1 MKWHKS
7 ELAPD
12 DVKALTEKY
21 GCDLLTAS
29 ILLRRGINTGEEIRY
44 FLEDELRHLRNPF
57 DLPGMEDA
65 VERILAAKEE
75 GEKIL
80 VFGDRDVDG
89 MTGTALLTDFLRR
102 SGFDVS
108 WWDFPDK
115 DEPYGLSVKA
125 IESFAANYGTLI
137 VTVDCGISNR
147 SEIARAAEL
156 GVGVVVTDHHNLP
169 EYLPEADAI
178 VNPKLPGRYSFQ
190 HLSGCAVAYKL
201 ISALRFAMKSEVYGE
216 PICLLNIRPSNDA
229 MIIEIAKLRNLCLID
244 TLIETVVP
252 GMVGINSTRLPAFL
266 AGQQILCWDLPVQQK
281 LLAEA
286 FGNKVAIQM
295 LDIAGEIGKAI
306 PQTAGKS
313 LLRLKELSKIGKY
326 SGKSTGELDVLQN
339 LFISF
344 VQKKENFFD
353 EENDTDL
360 QLAALGT
367 IADIMPLRDENRLIV
382 RKGIEA
388 MQKKPRPGISELLFK
403 LDLAGRPLS
412 AEDISWILTPAINA
426 SGRMGEADKAISLL
440 LGETAK
446 EREALISK
454 VISLNDQRKSMVEE
468 LYRKA
473 EPEAYK
479 NLSAYSGNMAVYAGE
494 NILPGLMGLIASR
507 LSDRYKIP
515 SLAASFNGG
524 RIKGSLRSARDY
536 DLSFL
541 LEQCADLFLRYGG
554 HDYAAGFDMEISNW
568 DALQQRIKTI
578 AANMELK
585 TATEETLEIDAEIP
599 LVYLSKE
606 EDDPKVRGKKNLYLL
621 QLLDRFEPYGEKN
634 RPLCFLSRGLKIFD
648 IMLMGKDAL
657 KHVKLTLDTGKYKW
671 PAIYW
676 NASEKVKVEFDK
688 GDTVDIVYTVN
699 RNWFNGSVTPQM
711 IVKDLRVCKTQNGAN
726 TTQSTAA
733 PQIDSANY
741 LKPRKE

>member
-1 MKWHKS
+1 MMKEWHKS

-44 FLEDELRHLRNPF
+44 FLEDDLRHLHNPF

-75 GEKIL
+75 GEKVM

-89 MTGTALLTDFLRR
+89 ITGTALLTDFLRR

-108 WWDFPDK
+108 WWDFPDIK
-115 DEPYGLSVKA
+115 EPYGLSTKA
-125 IESFAANYGTLI
+125 IEKFAADYGTLI
-137 VTVDCGISNR
+137 ITVDCGISNQD
-147 SEIARAAEL
+147 EIARAAEL
-156 GVGVVVTDHHNLP
+156 GIGVVVTDHHNLP
-169 EYLPEADAI
+169 EHLPDADAL

-190 HLSGCAVAYKL
+190 QLSGCAVAYKL

-216 PICLLNIRPSNDA
+216 PICLINVRPSNDA
-229 MIIEIAKLRNLCLID
+229 VIIEIAKLRNLCLID
-244 TLIETVVP
+244 TLVESIVP
-252 GMVGINSTRLPAFL
+252 GMISINNTRLPEFL

-281 LLAEA
+281 LFIQA
-286 FGNKVAIQM
+286 FGTGVEIQM
-295 LDIAGEIGKAI
+295 LDIAEEIGKAI

-313 LLRLKELSKIGKY
+313 LLRLKEMSKIGRY
-326 SGKSTGELDVLQN
+326 NGKSTGELDVLVN

-344 VQKKENFFD
+344 IQKKENIFD
-353 EENDTDL
+353 EENETDL

-382 RKGIEA
+382 RKGTEA
-388 MQKKPRPGISELLFK
+388 MQKKPRPGISDLLFK
-403 LDLAGRPLS
+403 LDLAGRPIS
-412 AEDISWILTPAINA
+412 TEDISWILSPAINA

-446 EREALISK
+446 EREILVNK
-454 VISLNDQRKSMVEE
+454 VIALNDERKSLVEE

-479 NLSAYSGNMAVYAGE
+479 SLSAHSGNMAVYKGE

-507 LSDRYKIP
+507 LSDRFKTP
-515 SLAASFNGG
+515 SLAASTNGD

-536 DLSFL
+536 DLSFM

-554 HDYAAGFDMEISNW
+554 HDFAAGFDMEKSNW
-568 DALQQRIKTI
+568 ETLQKRLKTI
-578 AANMELK
+578 AANMEFK
-585 TATEETLEIDAEIP
+585 VPAEKALEIDAEIP
-599 LVYLSKE
+599 LAYLSKE
-606 EDDPKVRGKKNLYLL
+606 EDDPKARGKKDLYLL
-621 QLLDRFEPYGEKN
+621 QLADRFGPYGEKN
-634 RPLCFLSRGLKIFD
+634 RPLLFLSRGLKIID
-648 IMLMGKDAL
+648 IMLMGNEL
-657 KHVKLTLDTGKYKW
+657 KHVKLTLDTGKFKW

-676 NASEKVKVEFDK
+676 NAAEKVKVEFDK
-688 GDTVDIVYTVN
+688 GDNVDLVYTVS
-699 RNWFNGSVTPQM
+699 RNWFNGTATPQI
-711 IVKDLRVCKTQNGAN
+711 IVKDLQLTKI
-726 TTQSTAA
+726 SH
-733 PQIDSANY
+733 SAVQ
-741 LKPRKE
+741 